1 MKKLVSKTATIAMS
15 ALLTLTLTTSCGGSK
30 TATGGGM
37 KMIEM
42 PCHGTEFQS
51 DKEHF
56 RFSDFAESTDYSL
69 AKDKAYNRVKTGLAG
84 MISTKVKAMTDNY
97 VKNYV
102 QDGGE
107 EVKNRYESISRQV
120 INQQLNGLRVIC
132 EKAGEIDGKYRYF
145 ICMELT
151 GDDILNDLAKKI
163 SDDSKLRT
171 DFEYEKFK
179 NEFSK
184 EMENFQ

>member
-1 MKKLVSKTATIAMS
+1 MKIKITKIASFALAT
-15 ALLTLTLTTSCGGSK
+15 LLTASITTSCGGK
-30 TATGGGM
+30 KEATGGM
-37 KMIEM
+37 KIIEM
-42 PCHGTEFQS
+42 PCHGAEFQS

-56 RFSDFAESTDYSL
+56 RFSDFAESTDYSM

-84 MISTKVKAMTDNY
+84 MINTKVKAMTDNY
-97 VKNYV
+97 MKNYV

-120 INQQLNGLRVIC
+120 VNQQLNGLRVIC
-132 EKAGEIDGKYRYF
+132 EKSGEIDGKYRYF
-145 ICMELT
+145 VCMELT
-151 GDDILNDLAKKI
+151 GEDILSNLAKSI

-179 NEFSK
+179 TEFQK
-184 EMENFQ
+184 EMENFE

>member
-1 MKKLVSKTATIAMS
+1 MKTIGKAMLHLAAFAVVATLS
-15 ALLTLTLTTSCGGSK
+15 TSCGGSK
-30 TATGGGM
+30 PSTGGGM

-42 PCHGTEFQS
+42 PCHGAEFQS

-84 MISTKVKAMTDNY
+84 MINTKVKAMTDNY
-97 VKNYV
+97 VKDYV

-107 EVKNRYESISRQV
+107 EVKNRYESLSRQV
-120 INQQLNGLRVIC
+120 INQELSGLRVIC

-145 ICMELT
+145 VCMELT
-151 GDDILNDLAKKI
+151 GEDILANLSKQI
-163 SDDSKLRT
+163 SEDSKLRT

-179 NEFSK
+179 EEFYK
-184 EMENFQ
+184 EMGN